1 MACCAGGTCR
11 APARL
16 TVAVARKVPLR
27 AVKTDPPIYQLHIE
41 LLDLEPAIWRRILVP
56 ASIKLHKLHV
66 VLLWTM
72 GWAGGH
78 LHEFVI
84 GDDNYGIPDPNY
96 DTPPLIQREDRIT
109 LSAAL
114 GARKAFTYLYDYGD
128 GWEHRVTIEKI
139 LPPDPGLK
147 SPRCLDGA
155 HACPP
160 EDVGGPPGY
169 IEFLEAIND
178 PAHDEHESMLEWCGG
193 SFNPTAFRLDDINE
207 TLRQI
212 KL

>member
-1 MACCAGGTCR
+1 V
-11 APARL
+11 RL

-27 AVKTDPPIYQLHIE
+27 TVKTDTPIYQLRIE
-41 LLDLEPAIWRRILVP
+41 LLDVEPAIWRRVLVP
-56 ASIKLHKLHV
+56 ATIKLHKLHV

-84 GDDNYGIPDPNY
+84 GQDHYGIPDPDY

-109 LSAAL
+109 LGAAL
-114 GARKAFTYLYDYGD
+114 GTRKAFTYLYDFGD
-128 GWEHRVTIEKI
+128 GWEHRLTVEKI

-147 SPRCLDGA
+147 SPRCLEGA

-160 EDVGGPPGY
+160 DDVGGPPGY
-169 IEFLEAIND
+169 IEFLQAIND

>member
-1 MACCAGGTCR
+1 
-11 APARL
+11 
-16 TVAVARKVPLR
+16 VPLR

-96 DTPPLIQREDRIT
+96 DTPPVIQREDRIT
-109 LSAAL
+109 LDAAL
-114 GARKAFTYLYDYGD
+114 GTRKAFTYLHDYGD
-128 GWEHRVTIEKI
+128 GWEHRVTVEKI

-160 EDVGGPPGY
+160 DDVGGPPGY

>member
-1 MACCAGGTCR
+1 
-11 APARL
+11 
-16 TVAVARKVPLR
+16 VAVARKALLH
-27 AVKTDPPIYQLHIE
+27 AVKAAAPIYQLHIE
-41 LLDLEPAIWRRILVP
+41 LLYLEPAIWRRILVP
-56 ASIKLHKLHV
+56 ASIKLSKLHV

-84 GDDNYGIPDPNY
+84 GDDHYGIPDPNY

-109 LSAAL
+109 LAAAL

-147 SPRCLDGA
+147 APRCLDGA

-178 PAHDEHESMLEWCGG
+178 PSHDEHESMLEWCGG
-193 SFNPTAFRLDDINE
+193 SFNPTAFRLDEINE

>member
-1 MACCAGGTCR
+1 M
-11 APARL
+11 
-16 TVAVARKVPLR
+16 AVARKVPLR
-27 AVKTDPPIYQLHIE
+27 TVKTDTPIYQLRVE
-41 LLDLEPAIWRRILVP
+41 LLDVEPAIWRRILVP
-56 ASIKLHKLHV
+56 SSIKLHKLHV

-114 GARKAFTYLYDYGD
+114 GARKAFTYLYDFRD
-128 GWEHRVTIEKI
+128 GWEHRITVEKI

-160 EDVGGPPGY
+160 DDVGGPPGY

>member
-27 AVKTDPPIYQLHIE
+27 AVKTDTPIYQLRIE

-56 ASIKLHKLHV
+56 AAIKLHKLHV

-84 GDDNYGIPDPNY
+84 GQDHYGIPDPDY

-128 GWEHRVTIEKI
+128 GWEHRVTVEKI

-169 IEFLEAIND
+169 VDFLQAIND
-178 PAHDEHESMLEWCGG
+178 PKHEEHKSMLEWCGG
-193 SFNPTAFRLDDINE
+193 SFDPTAFRIDDINE

>member
-1 MACCAGGTCR
+1 M
-11 APARL
+11 
-16 TVAVARKVPLR
+16 AVARKAPLR
-27 AVKTDPPIYQLHIE
+27 AVKTATPIYQLRIE
-41 LLDLEPAIWRRILVP
+41 LLDLAPVIWRQVLVP

-72 GWAGGH
+72 GWDGGH

-84 GDDNYGIPDPNY
+84 GHDHYGIPDPDY

-128 GWEHRVTIEKI
+128 GWEHRVTVEKI

-160 EDVGGPPGY
+160 DDVGGPPGY
-169 IEFLEAIND
+169 VAFLQAIND
-178 PAHDEHESMLEWCGG
+178 PKHDEHESMLEWCGG
-193 SFNPTAFRLDDINE
+193 SFDPAAFRIDDINE

>member
-1 MACCAGGTCR
+1 M
-11 APARL
+11 
-16 TVAVARKVPLR
+16 AVARKAPLR
-27 AVKTDPPIYQLHIE
+27 AVKAATPIYQLRIE
-41 LLDLEPAIWRRILVP
+41 LLYLEPAIWRRILVP
-56 ASIKLHKLHV
+56 ASIKLPKLHV
-66 VLLWTM
+66 ALLWTM

-78 LHEFVI
+78 LHEFVV
-84 GDDNYGIPDPNY
+84 GHDHYGIPDPNY
-96 DTPPLIQREDRIT
+96 DTPPLIQSEDRIT
-109 LSAAL
+109 LGAAL

-128 GWEHRVTIEKI
+128 GWEHRVTVEKI

-155 HACPP
+155 NACPP

-169 IEFLEAIND
+169 IDFLEAISD
-178 PAHDEHESMLEWCGG
+178 PKHDEHKAMLKWCGG
-193 SFNPTAFRLDDINE
+193 SFDPTAFQLDDVND